1 MPQKSHPDP
10 DPIAR
15 ALADRRLWM
24 MAAAASLAGCVTPPP
39 PAPAPA
45 SPAPTP
51 TGPVVTR
58 PPAAAEPEPPMQ
70 MSSAATTPRAYRVD
84 AATHIYNRNRH
95 RIYKGTL
102 PPLLYAIGVLEVHI
116 DRQGRVTSLSWMRA
130 PRHAPEVIKEIE
142 RTALEASPY
151 PVPARMGRVTYT
163 DTWLWD
169 KSGHFQL
176 DTLTEGQRGA

>member
-1 MPQKSHPDP
+1 MPEKSTL
-10 DPIAR
+10 AQY
-15 ALADRRLWM
+15 LADRRLWM

-45 SPAPTP
+45 SPAPAP
-51 TGPVVTR
+51 TGPIGAR
-58 PPAAAEPEPPMQ
+58 PPAPPEPQPSAQ
-70 MSSAATTPRAYRVD
+70 LASAAATPRAYRVD
-84 AATHIYNRNRH
+84 AANHIYSRNRH

-116 DRQGRVTSLSWMRA
+116 DRQGRVTSLRWMRA

-169 KSGHFQL
+169 KSGNFQL
-176 DTLTEGQRGA
+176 DTLTEGQRSA